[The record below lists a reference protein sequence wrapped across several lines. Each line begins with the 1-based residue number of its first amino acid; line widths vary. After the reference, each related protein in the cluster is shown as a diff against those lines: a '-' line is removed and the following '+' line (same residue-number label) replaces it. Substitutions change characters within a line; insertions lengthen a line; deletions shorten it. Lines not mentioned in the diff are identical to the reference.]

1 MMAAINDHIARG
13 GANPWPDLR
22 YDDWKD
28 TCATLQLWTQ
38 VIGKIRLKL
47 APMVNHWWQV
57 TLYVTASGLT
67 TSAMPYQ
74 GRFLQIDFDFL
85 AHRLILRISDGRTEA
100 FPLQPRSVAD
110 FYAEVM
116 ARLRALGVDIKI
128 WTMPSEIEGAVPFER
143 DREHAAYD
151 GDAAQR
157 FWRQLVQADRVMNMF
172 RGRFLG
178 KCSPVHF
185 FWGSFDLAVT
195 RFSGRRAPV
204 FGGSVPGVA
213 AKVMQEAYSHEVS
226 SAGFWPGGRGVDAS
240 FYSYAYPV
248 PPGFAA
254 ANVRP
259 DGAHY
264 DDGLG
269 EFLLPYEAVRS
280 AGDPDASLL
289 LFLNSTYEAAADAS
303 GWDRGA
309 LECPPGAAKVCRD
322 IEPPGI

>member
-13 GANPWPDLR
+13 GANTWPDLR

-38 VIGKIRLKL
+38 VVGKVRLKL

-57 TLYVTASGLT
+57 ALYVTASGLT

-74 GRFLQIDFDFL
+74 GRFVQIDFDFL
-85 AHRLILRISDGRTEA
+85 AHRLILRSSDGRSEQFA
-100 FPLQPRSVAD
+100 LQPVSVAD

-116 ARLRALGVDIKI
+116 KRLRALGVDIHI
-128 WTMPSEIEGAVPFER
+128 WTMPSEIEGAAPFER

-157 FWRQLVQADRVMNMF
+157 FWRQLVQADRVMNAF

-195 RFSGRRAPV
+195 LLRP
-204 FGGSVPGVA
+204 
-213 AKVMQEAYSHEVS
+213 HC
-226 SAGFWPGGRGVDAS
+226 
-240 FYSYAYPV
+240 
-248 PPGFAA
+248 AA
-254 ANVRP
+254 AHQPQPQSRRLGDARGLLARGQQLRLLARQWRPRRSGLLRLCLPRARRVR
-259 DGAHY
+259 
-264 DDGLG
+264 
-269 EFLLPYEAVRS
+269 
-280 AGDPDASLL
+280 
-289 LFLNSTYEAAADAS
+289 
-303 GWDRGA
+303 
-309 LECPPGAAKVCRD
+309 
-322 IEPPGI
+322 

>member
-1 MMAAINDHIARG
+1 MNASATEA
-13 GANPWPDLR
+13 WPALPLEAWR
-22 YDDWKD
+22 D
-28 TCATLQLWTQ
+28 TCATLHLWTQ
-38 VIGKIRLKL
+38 IVGKVRLAQ
-47 APMVNHWWQV
+47 APWLNHGWQV
-57 TLYVTASGLT
+57 ALYVNARGLT
-67 TSAMPYQ
+67 TSLVPC
-74 GRFLQIDFDFL
+74 GRRGFEIQFDFAEHVL
-85 AHRLILRISDGRTEA
+85 DIQTTGGTAARLDLR
-100 FPLQPRSVAD
+100 PQSVAEFHGRLMAALAKLGIAVTIRD
-110 FYAEVM
+110 F
-116 ARLRALGVDIKI
+116 
-128 WTMPSEIEGAVPFER
+128 PCEIPGAIPFTA
-143 DREHAAYD
+143 DHEHAAYD
-151 GDAAQR
+151 ADYANR
-157 FWRQLVQADRVMNMF
+157 FWRVLLQADRLLKQF
-172 RGRFLG
+172 RTSFLG

-254 ANVRP
+254 AKVRP
-259 DGAHY
+259 DAARY
-264 DDGLG
+264 DEGLG

-280 AGDPDASLL
+280 AGDPDAALL

-309 LECPPGAAKVCRD
+309 LECPPGAANVCRD
-322 IEPPGI
+322 IEPPGT